1 MNKTLFVFACLAF
14 AVSSSAQTPDRS
26 TAPRPGAAPSLRL
39 PVIQKQLLGNGLRVL
54 LVEHHEVPIVQVNL
68 LFRSGSSADPAG
80 KFGLA
85 SLTAA
90 MLDEGAGTRSALE
103 LADALDYLGADLS
116 TTSTFDFSAVRLH
129 APVAKL
135 ADALAIIADV
145 VSGPTFQPQ
154 ELDRLREER
163 LTSLL
168 QTRDDPASIA
178 GAAFS
183 RLVYGSSHRY
193 GTLAVGTPATVR
205 AFTVDD
211 LRTFHVRHYQVS
223 NATMIVVGDVT
234 LQTLLPLIEKTLGAW
249 KAGGAPPERVAVAN
263 APQHGARQIYLVDK
277 PDAAQSQIRI
287 GWVGVPRSTPDYFTI
302 VVLNTILGGSFAS
315 RLNQN
320 LREQHGYAYGAGST
334 FDMRVSAGPFVA
346 SAGVQTDKTSE
357 ALVEFFN
364 ELKGIREPVPA
375 DELAR
380 TKNYVALR
388 YPGTFETTGDIA
400 RRLEEMVV
408 YQLPED
414 SFSNYVAAIQAVS
427 AADVQRAAARY
438 IQPDISAVVIV
449 GDRQKIETGVKALGL
464 APVRIVPIDEVMEK

>member
-1 MNKTLFVFACLAF
+1 MNKTFFVFACLTF

-26 TAPRPGAAPSLRL
+26 AAPRQGSVPSLRL
-39 PVIQKQLLGNGLRVL
+39 PVIQKQVLGNSLKL
-54 LVEHHEVPIVQVNL
+54 WLVEHHEVPIVQVNL
-68 LFRSGSSADPAG
+68 LLHSGSSADPAG

-116 TTSTFDFSAVRLH
+116 TTSSFDFSAVRLH

-135 ADALAIIADV
+135 ADALAIMADV
-145 VSGPTFQPQ
+145 VFRPTFPPQ
-154 ELDRLREER
+154 ELERLREDR

-168 QTRDDPASIA
+168 QARDDPASIA
-178 GAAFS
+178 AAAFS
-183 RLVYGSSHRY
+183 RLLYGPRHRY
-193 GTLAVGTPATVR
+193 GTPAVGTSATIR
-205 AFTVDD
+205 AFAVDD
-211 LRTFHVRHYQVS
+211 LRAFHGRHYQVS
-223 NATMIVVGDVT
+223 NATLIVVGDVT
-234 LQTLLPLIEKTLGAW
+234 PQTLLPLLEKTLGAW
-249 KAGGAPPERVAVAN
+249 KAGSAPPEGVAVAN
-263 APQHGARQIYLVDK
+263 APQHGARQVYLIDK

-287 GWVGVPRSTPDYFTI
+287 GWVGVPRSAPDYFPI
-302 VVLNTILGGSFAS
+302 VVLNTMLGGSFGS

-320 LREQHGYAYGAGST
+320 LREQHGYTYGAGST

-357 ALVEFFN
+357 ALREFFN
-364 ELKGIREPVPA
+364 ELDGIRKPVPGE
-375 DELAR
+375 ELTR
-380 TKNYVALR
+380 TKNYLALR

-400 RRLEEMVV
+400 RRLEEMDV

-414 SFSNYVAAIQAVS
+414 SFSNYVAAVQTVS

-449 GDRQKIETGVKALGL
+449 GDRQKIEAGIRALGL